1 MKIELTPR
9 PEMVRHLGRQF
20 PPFSVILSNKQR
32 QIWIQR
38 EKIVEKQQSMDIF
51 SKAKCTLEA
60 LSELL
65 LTSNDNF
72 D

>member
-9 PEMVRHLGRQF
+9 QEMVRHLGRQF
-20 PPFSVILSNKQR
+20 PPYSVILSNKQR

-38 EKIVEKQQSMDIF
+38 EKIVEKPQSMEIF